1 MQTDFN
7 IGQMQS
13 LPVDHHQLASP
24 VSDFHSLV
32 LGVSG
37 KTFAIKHTFWAIIEK
52 FTR

>member
-13 LPVDHHQLASP
+13 LPVDHHQ
-24 VSDFHSLV
+24 LV